1 MNNQTLVIYDFD
13 IMYDILKE
21 IESHLNF
28 KLTKISKNNLKDFQ
42 LTNNQN
48 YLIITQKNIKD
59 QNNQII
65 IDKLPIEITK
75 LIESININ
83 FLKTIYNQQSDI
95 NLGNYKLNLNS
106 RKIIQNENSLSL
118 TERETDIIIFLSKA
132 TNPVKI
138 SKLQT
143 EVWGHNSKLETHT
156 VETHIY
162 RLRAKISKNFND
174 DNFILS
180 SKQGYMI
187 SK

>member
-1 MNNQTLVIYDFD
+1 MNNQTLVIYEFD

-28 KLTKISKNNLKDFQ
+28 KLINISKNNLKDFN
-42 LTNNQN
+42 LTNNQDH
-48 YLIITQKNIKD
+48 LIISQKNIKG
-59 QNNQII
+59 QSNQII

-83 FLKTIYNQQSDI
+83 FLKTKYNQQSDI

-106 RKIIQNENSLSL
+106 RKIIQNGNSLSL
-118 TERETDIIIFLSKA
+118 TERETEIIIFLSKA

-162 RLRAKISKNFND
+162 RLRTKISKNFND
-174 DNFILS
+174 DKFILS

>member
-1 MNNQTLVIYDFD
+1 MNNQILVIYDFD

-21 IESHLNF
+21 IESNLNF
-28 KLTKISKNNLKDFQ
+28 KLIKISKNNLKDFK
-42 LTNNQN
+42 LINNKN
-48 YLIITQKNIKD
+48 HLIISQKNIKD

-83 FLKTIYNQQSDI
+83 FLKTIYNHQSDI

-106 RKIIQNENSLSL
+106 RKIFQNGNSLSL
-118 TERETDIIIFLSKA
+118 TERETDIIIFLSKS

-174 DNFILS
+174 ENFILS
-180 SKQGYMI
+180 SKQGYTI

>member
-1 MNNQTLVIYDFD
+1 MNNQTLVIYEFD

-28 KLTKISKNNLKDFQ
+28 KLIKISKNNLKDFQ

-106 RKIIQNENSLSL
+106 RKIIQNGNSLSL
-118 TERETDIIIFLSKA
+118 TERETDIIIFLSRA

-180 SKQGYMI
+180 SKQGYTI

>member
-28 KLTKISKNNLKDFQ
+28 KLIKISKNNLKDFQ

-106 RKIIQNENSLSL
+106 RKIIQNGNSLSL

-180 SKQGYMI
+180 SKQGYTI

>member
-106 RKIIQNENSLSL
+106 RKIIQNGNSLSL

-180 SKQGYMI
+180 SKQGYTI

>member
-1 MNNQTLVIYDFD
+1 MNNQSLVIYEFD

-28 KLTKISKNNLKDFQ
+28 KLINISKNKLKDFN
-42 LTNNQN
+42 LTNNQDH
-48 YLIITQKNIKD
+48 LIISQKNIKG
-59 QNNQII
+59 QSNQII

-83 FLKTIYNQQSDI
+83 FLKKIYNQQSDI

-106 RKIIQNENSLSL
+106 RKIIQNGNSLSL

-162 RLRAKISKNFND
+162 RLRTKISKNFND

>member
-28 KLTKISKNNLKDFQ
+28 KLIKISKNNLKDFQ

-106 RKIIQNENSLSL
+106 RKIIQNGNSLSL

>member
-28 KLTKISKNNLKDFQ
+28 KLIKISKNNLKDFQ

-106 RKIIQNENSLSL
+106 RKIIQNGNSLSL
-118 TERETDIIIFLSKA
+118 TEREADIIIFLSKA
-132 TNPVKI
+132 INPVKI

-162 RLRAKISKNFND
+162 RLRQKIKKNFLD
-174 DNFILS
+174 EDFIIN
-180 SKQGYMI
+180 KKEGYLI
-187 SK
+187 

>member
-21 IESHLNF
+21 IDSHLNF
-28 KLTKISKNNLKDFQ
+28 KLINISKNNLKDLN
-42 LTNNQN
+42 LTNNQDH
-48 YLIITQKNIKD
+48 LIISQKNIKG
-59 QNNQII
+59 QSNQII
-65 IDKLPIEITK
+65 IDKLPIEITN

-83 FLKTIYNQQSDI
+83 FLKTKYNQQSDI

-106 RKIIQNENSLSL
+106 RKIIQNGNSLSL

-162 RLRAKISKNFND
+162 RLRTKISKNFND

-180 SKQGYMI
+180 FKQGYMI

>member
-1 MNNQTLVIYDFD
+1 MNNQSLVIYEFD
-13 IMYDILKE
+13 IMYDILNE

-28 KLTKISKNNLKDFQ
+28 KLINISKNNLKDFN
-42 LTNNQN
+42 LFNNQDH
-48 YLIITQKNIKD
+48 LIISQKNIKG
-59 QNNQII
+59 QSNQII

-106 RKIIQNENSLSL
+106 RKIIQNGNSLSL
-118 TERETDIIIFLSKA
+118 TERETDIIIFLSRA

>member
-21 IESHLNF
+21 IESHHNF
-28 KLTKISKNNLKDFQ
+28 KLIKISKNNLKDFK

-48 YLIITQKNIKD
+48 YLIISQKNIKD
-59 QNNQII
+59 QSNQII
-65 IDKLPIEITK
+65 IDNLPIAITK

-83 FLKTIYNQQSDI
+83 FLKKIYNQQSDI

-106 RKIIQNENSLSL
+106 RKIIHNGNSLNL

-174 DNFILS
+174 ENFILS
-180 SKQGYMI
+180 SKQGYTI

>member
-1 MNNQTLVIYDFD
+1 MNNQTLVIYEFD

-21 IESHLNF
+21 IECHLNF
-28 KLTKISKNNLKDFQ
+28 KLINISKNNLKDLNF
-42 LTNNQN
+42 NNN
-48 YLIITQKNIKD
+48 KKYLIISQKKIKD
-59 QNNQII
+59 QINQII

-106 RKIIQNENSLSL
+106 RKIIQNGNSLSL

-162 RLRAKISKNFND
+162 RLRTKISKNFND

>member
-1 MNNQTLVIYDFD
+1 MNNQSLVIYEFD
-13 IMYDILKE
+13 IMYDILNE

-28 KLTKISKNNLKDFQ
+28 KLINISKNNLKDFN
-42 LTNNQN
+42 LTNNQDH
-48 YLIITQKNIKD
+48 LIISQKNIKG
-59 QNNQII
+59 QSNQII

-83 FLKTIYNQQSDI
+83 FLKTKYNQQSDI

-106 RKIIQNENSLSL
+106 RKIIQNGNSLSL

-132 TNPVKI
+132 KNPVKI

-162 RLRAKISKNFND
+162 RLRTKISKNFND

-180 SKQGYMI
+180 TKQGYMI

>member
-28 KLTKISKNNLKDFQ
+28 KLIKISKNNLKDFQ

-106 RKIIQNENSLSL
+106 RKIIQNGNSLSL
-118 TERETDIIIFLSKA
+118 TERETDIIIFLSRA

-180 SKQGYMI
+180 SKQGYTI

>member
-28 KLTKISKNNLKDFQ
+28 NLIKISKNNLKDFQ

-48 YLIITQKNIKD
+48 HLIISQKNIKD
-59 QNNQII
+59 QSNQII
-65 IDKLPIEITK
+65 IDNLPIAITK
-75 LIESININ
+75 LVESININ
-83 FLKTIYNQQSDI
+83 FLKKIYNQQSDI

-106 RKIIQNENSLSL
+106 RKIIQNGNSLSL
-118 TERETDIIIFLSKA
+118 TERETDIIIFLSRA

-180 SKQGYMI
+180 SKQGYTI

>member
-1 MNNQTLVIYDFD
+1 MNNQSLVIYEFD

-28 KLTKISKNNLKDFQ
+28 KLINISKNNLKDFN
-42 LTNNQN
+42 LTNNQDH
-48 YLIITQKNIKD
+48 LIISQKNIKG
-59 QNNQII
+59 QSNQII

-106 RKIIQNENSLSL
+106 RKIIQNGNSLSL
-118 TERETDIIIFLSKA
+118 TERETEIIIFLSRA

>member
-28 KLTKISKNNLKDFQ
+28 KLIKISKNNLKDFQ